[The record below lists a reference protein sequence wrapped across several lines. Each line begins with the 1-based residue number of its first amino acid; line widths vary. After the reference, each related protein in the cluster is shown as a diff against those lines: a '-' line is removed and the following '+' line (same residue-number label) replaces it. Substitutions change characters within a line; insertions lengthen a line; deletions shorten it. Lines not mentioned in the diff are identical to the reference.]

1 MDPGTSGRGAWI
13 VTTMADAGTGAALW
27 MWHVARPARVVTG
40 TAAATLAGAILRL
53 APPDALAALTR
64 RGRSGRAELEQ
75 LAGALLRLTIRR
87 VVAAVVETVDLTELV
102 RAHVDLDVLA
112 AGIDLDA
119 VAARLDLDAAIA
131 RVDLDT
137 AVARVDLDT
146 AVARVD
152 LDAIVRRIDL
162 DDVVKRIDLDALAA
176 RIDPDPVV
184 ARADLDAV
192 LARVDIVG
200 LAREVVDAIDLPEIV
215 RHSTGTL
222 TSDSVRT
229 VRREAM
235 QADEIVA
242 GLFDRLLRRQAQRT
256 SAPS

>member
-1 MDPGTSGRGAWI
+1 
-13 VTTMADAGTGAALW
+13 V
-27 MWHVARPARVVTG
+27 
-40 TAAATLAGAILRL
+40 
-53 APPDALAALTR
+53 
-64 RGRSGRAELEQ
+64 
-75 LAGALLRLTIRR
+75 
-87 VVAAVVETVDLTELV
+87 
-102 RAHVDLDVLA
+102 
-112 AGIDLDA
+112 
-119 VAARLDLDAAIA
+119 
-131 RVDLDT
+131 
-137 AVARVDLDT
+137 VARV
-146 AVARVD
+146 
-152 LDAIVRRIDL
+152 
-162 DDVVKRIDLDALAA
+162 
-176 RIDPDPVV
+176 
-184 ARADLDAV
+184 DLDAV